1 MIEAQEDA
9 RTKTV
14 EITFPAGL
22 PGFPQLHV
30 FQLAPW
36 GAAPDTPFSLM
47 SSTEDPDVGFV
58 VVEPWVFYTDYEFEL
73 DQTTSERLAL
83 EEPGDSIVLCVVTLG
98 ETPEATTVN
107 LLGPIVVNRHTH
119 EACQAVL
126 DPSLF
131 NVRAPLAR
139 NSL

>member
-1 MIEAQEDA
+1 MIDA
-9 RTKTV
+9 KEEVVTGTV

-22 PGFPQLHV
+22 PGFPHSHL

-36 GAAPDTPFSLM
+36 GGEDTPFSLM
-47 SSTEDPDVGFV
+47 TSREDPDVGFV
-58 VVEPWVFYTDYEFEL
+58 VVEPWVFYPDYEFEL
-73 DQTTSERLAL
+73 DKSTSERLGL
-83 EEPGDSIVLCVVTLG
+83 SEPGDSIVLCVVTLG
-98 ETPEATTVN
+98 ERPEDATVN
-107 LLGPIVVNRHTH
+107 LLGPIVVNRFTH

-139 NSL
+139 SVL